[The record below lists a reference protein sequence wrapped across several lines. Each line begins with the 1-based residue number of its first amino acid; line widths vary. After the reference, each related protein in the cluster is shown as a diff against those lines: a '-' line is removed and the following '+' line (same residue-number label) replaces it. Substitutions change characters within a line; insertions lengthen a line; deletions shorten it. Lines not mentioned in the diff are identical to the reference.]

1 MPRIQ
6 KENIVHVYGWL
17 VGVVMVSRNMGWTTV
32 CLQKIIC
39 LFKTGFVDIYWFLFT
54 DTYLMCD
61 YTAKK
66 VKIMSSGVD
75 VSVIT
80 GFHVDN
86 NSFYG
91 VFQACRCFRVFRT
104 QFLLEAPHWRGR
116 RGVPEPRPQHA
127 AACRDVFRE
136 LPSARPHAH
145 HHSAAQPA
153 RLCDRC
159 SELLVSWHWVM

>member
-1 MPRIQ
+1 
-6 KENIVHVYGWL
+6 
-17 VGVVMVSRNMGWTTV
+17 
-32 CLQKIIC
+32 
-39 LFKTGFVDIYWFLFT
+39 
-54 DTYLMCD
+54 MCD

-104 QFLLEAPHWRGR
+104 QFLLEAPH
-116 RGVPEPRPQHA
+116 
-127 AACRDVFRE
+127 
-136 LPSARPHAH
+136 
-145 HHSAAQPA
+145 
-153 RLCDRC
+153 
-159 SELLVSWHWVM
+159 